1 MTSLER
7 QLKKLKTPQTDE
19 FRLQKYRASFLYD
32 KKDAA
37 GIDCATHL
45 RIAAKGFNK
54 LVKLNEDLDQF
65 SDLFSEESK
74 DIERSVLTHEEN
86 AELSTRLRK
95 LINSL
100 VVPFFMLNHCHEALE
115 YLIYKYK
122 VHQYESDDLLCALL
136 PYHETRLFARALQV
150 FQNFDENLW
159 GWLEPYKH
167 EGVPV
172 PKERLLTI
180 LSTRSKL
187 PLVTLLGDKLIEI
200 NKDSTKSNIWTSFY
214 TTTMMCVL
222 DRDLDERFF
231 VAFMPHIYKAIKKSN
246 NSELFM
252 AGLVLIGY
260 LAYTQEL
267 DDSYLDRIRNRLT
280 KTHDKLRE
288 KTVENK
294 EILDEYY
301 QKVMNILK
309 RQLGENDGYDT
320 MDGIEEQ
327 VEAN

>member
-7 QLKKLKTPQTDE
+7 QLKKLKTTQTDE
-19 FRLQKYRASFLYD
+19 FRLQKYRSSFLYD

-37 GIDCATHL
+37 GIDCASHL

-54 LVKLNEDLDQF
+54 LVKLNEELDHF
-65 SDLFSEESK
+65 SDIFSENSK

-86 AELSTRLRK
+86 KELSNRLRK
-95 LINSL
+95 LINNL
-100 VVPFFMLNHCHEALE
+100 VVPYFMLNHCHEALE

-122 VHQYESDDLLCALL
+122 VHQYESNDLLCALL
-136 PYHETRLFARALQV
+136 PYHETRLFARALQL
-150 FQNFDENLW
+150 FQVFDENLW
-159 GWLEPYKH
+159 AWLEPYKN

-172 PKERLLTI
+172 PKDRLLTI
-180 LSTRSKL
+180 LSARSKL

-200 NKDSTKSNIWTSFY
+200 NKDSVKSGVWTSFY
-214 TTTMMCVL
+214 TTTIMCVL

-231 VAFMPHIYKAIKKSN
+231 VVLIPFIYKAIKKSN
-246 NSELFM
+246 NPNLFM

-280 KTHDKLRE
+280 KTYKKLGE
-288 KTVENK
+288 KSDGNK

-301 QKVMNILK
+301 EKVMGILDSISLPT
-309 RQLGENDGYDT
+309 RP
-320 MDGIEEQ
+320 MM
-327 VEAN
+327 V